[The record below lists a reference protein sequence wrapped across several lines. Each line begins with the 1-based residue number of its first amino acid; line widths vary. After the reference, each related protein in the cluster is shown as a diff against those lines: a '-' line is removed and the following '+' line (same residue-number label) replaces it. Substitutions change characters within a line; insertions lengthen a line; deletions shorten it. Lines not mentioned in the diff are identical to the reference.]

1 MAGQRA
7 SAQSELQFK
16 GELNLP
22 WVVSLA
28 ADHPEGRVAE
38 SSGGNSELDMIG
50 DVKELGAEL
59 QVEAF
64 AFAKWIIL
72 EKTEIEI
79 VQAMGSRVGESAGA
93 GTVRERGRLAGKRF
107 FSFLR
112 GAGRFCFARFWLL
125 VVSGFARFAGVDRHV
140 AVFLCEILAGDALDV
155 GRGHSLMFGGGQV
168 DFVPV
173 AQAIIEDQLHEDGHV
188 GREPA
193 IFVGGE
199 IIFDLLQFLR
209 RDWFV
214 FEFFDFGV
222 EALFDFLR
230 GVSFLNFARDIEE
243 AGPSAV
249 IWIGGN
255 IGRNL

>member
-1 MAGQRA
+1 MQINADSLFILHPCSSAAKHPCHHRA
-7 SAQSELQFK
+7 SELQFQ

-93 GTVRERGRLAGKRF
+93 GTVRERGRLAKRADIEPPIQPVNRWTVEFCAMSIIVRNGIAHEGAVDVGDLREISSQIRVIRNGKRP
-107 FSFLR
+107 
-112 GAGRFCFARFWLL
+112 A
-125 VVSGFARFAGVDRHV
+125 
-140 AVFLCEILAGDALDV
+140 ALGCIDSV
-155 GRGHSLMFGGGQV
+155 
-168 DFVPV
+168 
-173 AQAIIEDQLHEDGHV
+173 QL
-188 GREPA
+188 
-193 IFVGGE
+193 
-199 IIFDLLQFLR
+199 
-209 RDWFV
+209 
-214 FEFFDFGV
+214 
-222 EALFDFLR
+222 
-230 GVSFLNFARDIEE
+230 
-243 AGPSAV
+243 PS
-249 IWIGGN
+249 
-255 IGRNL
+255 